1 MQSCLFC
8 DHNHDVSTLPLQA
21 SQKAVADREAEKQG
35 IAEKIAATES
45 RVVAAEKAKSK
56 YQEEVD
62 RMRKALEQSMTRI
75 HRMSSD
81 SDQYVDR

>member
-1 MQSCLFC
+1 L
-8 DHNHDVSTLPLQA
+8 HVYRENYDVSARPLQA
-21 SQKAVADREAEKQG
+21 TQKAVSDKEAEKQS
-35 IAEKIAATES
+35 IAEKIATTDA

-56 YQEEVD
+56 YQGEVD